1 MVNTKDVKHTLTAQ
15 QIVNEQVHQESTC
28 VSFLSTL
35 KLENHVSILK
45 SYMEPLILG
54 KPTSSAAKCPVL
66 DIYFATFSPTPS
78 HKEQHMLRYART

>member
-35 KLENHVSILK
+35 KLQNHVSILK
-45 SYMEPLILG
+45 AYMEPLILG
-54 KPTSSAAKCPVL
+54 KPTSSVKCKVSSSGYIVSNLFPG
-66 DIYFATFSPTPS
+66 T
-78 HKEQHMLRYART
+78 